1 MAIAKRSNSAFTSP
15 TTPVTSGLANIDTN
29 ISSIGSGGGQ
39 NFGQNRGR
47 GDFAYADTGIT
58 DEPVFDE
65 QFQEEDDL
73 PESPLSSTP
82 DNSYRKAFSI
92 NLYEGDTT
100 PAQIKE
106 IEEKNTVIN
115 SKKNSMSVNQLD
127 TNFPTYSSASSITPQ
142 SVLDL
147 AQAEKALYSSL
158 GPNAS
163 DAVQKI
169 PGGADYYAI
178 QQIKPPTIPDGY
190 KVTASSMP
198 LTNDPAFND
207 SKNTTQYNTQG
218 FSTGAMYVSAKN
230 QAEADI
236 IQKIYNQQAQT
247 KIENA
252 AQKKISQQLRDPTQ
266 ASLGQNSEWIYP
278 DLGKT
283 VNDFMQNPTVQS
295 YIQKETKDRITASV
309 KQSEANLFKAAG
321 FTKTRPNTGI
331 PDYMKNA
338 KTTADRMKLMADNA
352 AKMYGNFGKPT
363 KGFIPTGG
371 TLTTKKG
378 KNYDRPIIFQD
389 LMNLNI
395 QNSSIKSKD
404 ALRKLFDPNTPF

>member
-1 MAIAKRSNSAFTSP
+1 MAIAKRSNSTFTSP
-15 TTPVTSGLANIDTN
+15 TTSVTSGLANIDTN
-29 ISSIGSGGGQ
+29 IPPIGSGSG
-39 NFGQNRGR
+39 FGQNRGR
-47 GDFAYADTGIT
+47 GGYAYADAGIT

-82 DNSYRKAFSI
+82 DNSYRKAFSV
-92 NLYEGDTT
+92 NLFEGDTSQET
-100 PAQIKE
+100 KNE
-106 IEEKNTVIN
+106 I

-163 DAVQKI
+163 DAVQKN
-169 PGGADYYAI
+169 PGGADFYAI

-207 SKNTTQYNTQG
+207 TKNTTQYNTQG

-252 AQKKISQQLRDPTQ
+252 AQKKISQQLRDTTQ
-266 ASLGQNSEWIYP
+266 SSLGQNTEWNYP

-283 VNDFMQNPTVQS
+283 VNDFMQNPTVKS

-321 FTKTRPNTGI
+321 FTKTRPNTGL
-331 PDYMKNA
+331 PGYMKNA
-338 KTTADRMKLMADNA
+338 KTTADRMRLMADNA
-352 AKMYGNFGKPT
+352 AKMYVNFGKAT

-404 ALRKLFDPNTPF
+404 ALKKLFDPNVPF

>member
-1 MAIAKRSNSAFTSP
+1 MAIAKRSNSTFTSP
-15 TTPVTSGLANIDTN
+15 TTSVTSGLANIDTN
-29 ISSIGSGGGQ
+29 IPPIGSGSG
-39 NFGQNRGR
+39 FGQNRGR
-47 GDFAYADTGIT
+47 GGYAYADAGIT

-106 IEEKNTVIN
+106 IEEKNAVIN

-163 DAVQKI
+163 DAVQKN
-169 PGGADYYAI
+169 PGGADFYAI

-207 SKNTTQYNTQG
+207 SKTGTQYNTQG

-266 ASLGQNSEWIYP
+266 ASLGQNTEWNYP

-321 FTKTRPNTGI
+321 FTKTRPDTGL
-331 PDYMKNA
+331 PGYMKNA
-338 KTTADRMKLMADNA
+338 KTTADRMRLMADNA
-352 AKMYGNFGKPT
+352 AKMYGNFGKAT

-371 TLTTKKG
+371 KLTTKKG

-404 ALRKLFDPNTPF
+404 ALKKLFDPNVPF

>member
-1 MAIAKRSNSAFTSP
+1 MAIAKRSNIAFTSP
-15 TTPVTSGLANIDTN
+15 TTSVTSGLANIDTN
-29 ISSIGSGGGQ
+29 IPSMGSSGGK

-47 GDFAYADTGIT
+47 DDFAYADTGIT

-65 QFQEEDDL
+65 PLQEEDDL

-82 DNSYRKAFSI
+82 DYSYRKSFSI

-106 IEEKNTVIN
+106 IEEKNAVIN
-115 SKKNSMSVNQLD
+115 SKKNSMSVNQFAP
-127 TNFPTYSSASSITPQ
+127 NYNPTPSSTSSITGQ
-142 SVLDL
+142 NILD
-147 AQAEKALYSSL
+147 AMQAEKALYSSF

-163 DAVQKI
+163 DAVQKNL
-169 PGGADYYAI
+169 GGADFYAI

-207 SKNTTQYNTQG
+207 TKNTTQYNTQG

-252 AQKKISQQLRDPTQ
+252 AQKKLTQELRK
-266 ASLGQNSEWIYP
+266 ASYGQKSEFVNP
-278 DLGKT
+278 DLGKV

-295 YIQKETKDRITASV
+295 YIQEETRNRINASV
-309 KQSEANLFKAAG
+309 KQSEANLFKAVG
-321 FTKTRPNTGI
+321 FNNTRRNTGL
-331 PDYMKNA
+331 PDYLKNA
-338 KTTADRMKLMADNA
+338 KSTADRMRLMADNA
-352 AKMYGNFGKPT
+352 AKMYGNFGKAT
-363 KGFIPTGG
+363 KGFISTGG
-371 TLTTKKG
+371 TLPTQVDKKYQ
-378 KNYDRPIIFQD
+378 KPIIFQD
-389 LMNLNI
+389 LMNLNV
-395 QNSSIKSKD
+395 QNSSVKNKD
-404 ALRKLFDPNTPF
+404 VLRKLFDPNTPF

>member
-15 TTPVTSGLANIDTN
+15 TTSVTSGLANIDTN
-29 ISSIGSGGGQ
+29 IPPMGSGSG
-39 NFGQNRGR
+39 FGQNRGR
-47 GDFAYADTGIT
+47 DGYAYADAGIT

-82 DNSYRKAFSI
+82 KSFSV
-92 NLYEGDTT
+92 NLFEGDTSQET
-100 PAQIKE
+100 KNE
-106 IEEKNTVIN
+106 I

-163 DAVQKI
+163 DAVQKN
-169 PGGADYYAI
+169 PGGADFYAI

-207 SKNTTQYNTQG
+207 SKTGTQYNTQG

-266 ASLGQNSEWIYP
+266 ASLGQNTEWIYP

-283 VNDFMQNPTVQS
+283 VNDFMQNPTVKS

-321 FTKTRPNTGI
+321 FTKTRPNTGL
-331 PDYMKNA
+331 PGYMKNA
-338 KTTADRMKLMADNA
+338 KTTADRMRLMADNA
-352 AKMYGNFGKPT
+352 AKMYGNFGKAT

-404 ALRKLFDPNTPF
+404 ALKKLFDPNVPF